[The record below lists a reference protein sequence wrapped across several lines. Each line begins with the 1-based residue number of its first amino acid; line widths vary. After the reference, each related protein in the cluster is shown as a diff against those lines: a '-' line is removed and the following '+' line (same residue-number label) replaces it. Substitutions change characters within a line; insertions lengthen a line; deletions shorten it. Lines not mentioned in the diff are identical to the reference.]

1 MNDLHVVD
9 AYRRL
14 HAMEFG
20 WSHSR
25 KVRRSKTM
33 AVAAISPFMAE
44 LNWRAALLNCWVRRS
59 KEHLVLI
66 YRVQSASIS
75 AMHLKMRGY
84 AYPFWILSYWYSL
97 SYIKCM
103 SSFVVISN
111 KFYVMHSNSSPHLYL
126 YFYVYLYLSPPC
138 FSMSMYLYLFSVTA
152 LFRWSRSRNLVIL
165 LKKSLLYLSIYIYI
179 SRSLYLFIYISYK
192 DKSH

>member
-1 MNDLHVVD
+1 
-9 AYRRL
+9 
-14 HAMEFG
+14 MEFG
-20 WSHSR
+20 WNHSR

-33 AVAAISPFMAE
+33 AVAAISPFMGE
-44 LNWRAALLNCWVRRS
+44 LNWRATLLNCWVRRS

-84 AYPFWILSYWYSL
+84 AYPFWILYEFFFCAYGYSL

-126 YFYVYLYLSPPC
+126 YFYVYLYLFPPC
-138 FSMSMYLYLFSVTA
+138 FSMSMDLYLFSVTA
-152 LFRWSRSRNLVIL
+152 LFRWSRGWNLVIL
-165 LKKSLLYLSIYIYI
+165 LKKYLLYLSIYIYI
-179 SRSLYLFIYISYK
+179 
-192 DKSH
+192 